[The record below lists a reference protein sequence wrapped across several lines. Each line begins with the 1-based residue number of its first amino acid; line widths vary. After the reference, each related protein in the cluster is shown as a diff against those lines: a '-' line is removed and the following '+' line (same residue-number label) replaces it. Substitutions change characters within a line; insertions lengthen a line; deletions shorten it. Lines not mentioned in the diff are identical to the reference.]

1 MSAEGSRFT
10 ESTMNVSL
18 VPPADSPLPPDSF
31 DTMCMLLKNDPVEE
45 AKEDRDSGEPPVSEV
60 ARNIALAILSR
71 ISRLLGDN
79 IDNCLRR
86 LLPTEAALPM
96 TSFPPTT
103 HRPTTS
109 PGAQASPGAVYD
121 TLLLAW
127 GQNSLTNLRNVSK
140 QGFVNGIPLVSVI
153 RPSSLALL
161 EALASWP
168 GDQARISL
176 LESVDTLMDDFL
188 SSATAGFYPLPWP
201 SELLEPFQRLVGMIL
216 QEPGKEN
223 MTPPHRGCATAA
235 HELSVNALATSTV
248 AKSTH
253 YSGPSA
259 GETTVPFID
268 QSNLLSPTQPTP
280 HPIKRSVSR
289 VVYPEPAQIDNRSL
303 LDASQVLGSHA
314 SLPTRQTVDM
324 QSPEKENIG
333 TCEAPSDA
341 AQGATSGDYTSSAVQ
356 LALLFLPPPTRFQL
370 QLFVER
376 ASHIV
381 ASVERHI
388 LPEIT
393 MPYARPATLALW
405 FAPCFFPSSQSDKRS
420 AGHALLEFLLSHSR
434 GLDLIRPPSCPLV
447 SEFGSQTPITYVGKK
462 PSFHLSQGSHQELA
476 RAQSSSPGVN
486 DDNDKNIAK
495 INTQVHR
502 LTTSV
507 SGLRA
512 VSSQADLYHVSTGDS
527 SLPICRRLHYGEND
541 VFEATTTPSDLT
553 SYHSCPTAT
562 DDLRSGV
569 NAIEGNGDACED
581 LVSYDV
587 EQFLALGTTAHLIRT
602 LNYFINDRQL
612 DPKLKMKYIKQVGVY
627 FLIFSH

>member
-1 MSAEGSRFT
+1 MQDRCGGRKEAAFSPEEKSRNISRPTQESPPGGQNSYEQVYQANMSAEGSRFT
-10 ESTMNVSL
+10 ESTMNMSL

-127 GQNSLTNLRNVSK
+127 GENSLTNLRNVSK

-176 LESVDTLMDDFL
+176 LESVDTLMEDFL

-289 VVYPEPAQIDNRSL
+289 VVDPKP
-303 LDASQVLGSHA
+303 G
-314 SLPTRQTVDM
+314 M
-324 QSPEKENIG
+324 
-333 TCEAPSDA
+333 
-341 AQGATSGDYTSSAVQ
+341 
-356 LALLFLPPPTRFQL
+356 
-370 QLFVER
+370 
-376 ASHIV
+376 
-381 ASVERHI
+381 
-388 LPEIT
+388 
-393 MPYARPATLALW
+393 
-405 FAPCFFPSSQSDKRS
+405 
-420 AGHALLEFLLSHSR
+420 
-434 GLDLIRPPSCPLV
+434 PPS
-447 SEFGSQTPITYVGKK
+447 
-462 PSFHLSQGSHQELA
+462 
-476 RAQSSSPGVN
+476 
-486 DDNDKNIAK
+486 
-495 INTQVHR
+495 
-502 LTTSV
+502 
-507 SGLRA
+507 
-512 VSSQADLYHVSTGDS
+512 
-527 SLPICRRLHYGEND
+527 
-541 VFEATTTPSDLT
+541 
-553 SYHSCPTAT
+553 
-562 DDLRSGV
+562 
-569 NAIEGNGDACED
+569 
-581 LVSYDV
+581 
-587 EQFLALGTTAHLIRT
+587 
-602 LNYFINDRQL
+602 
-612 DPKLKMKYIKQVGVY
+612 
-627 FLIFSH
+627 